1 MKSTHLHWLAVLCW
15 MALIFALSHEPADGS
30 QARSDVLVNIL
41 QTIGLGGSA
50 DLLSTVVR
58 KLAHA
63 VAYAVLGVLLVWA
76 LAARRRVTAKLV
88 MYAVAI
94 TCLYAISDELH
105 QTYVPGRSGE
115 VRDVAV
121 DAAGALIGASA
132 VAYVLHIRRS
142 TPER

>member
-105 QTYVPGRSGE
+105 QLFIPGRSAE
-115 VRDVAV
+115 VRDVAIDTLGGAIGV
-121 DAAGALIGASA
+121 SVAAWSITRL
-132 VAYVLHIRRS
+132 RRGG
-142 TPER
+142 